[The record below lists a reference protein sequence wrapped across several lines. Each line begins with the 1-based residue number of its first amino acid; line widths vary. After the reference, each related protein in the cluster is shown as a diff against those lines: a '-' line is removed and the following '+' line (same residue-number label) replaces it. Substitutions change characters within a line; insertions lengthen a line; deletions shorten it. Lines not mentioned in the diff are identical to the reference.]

1 MAACRACETTVSM
14 NCSIIIPTLNEEH
27 YIGDLLNCLVKQV
40 SATVEVLIVDA
51 GSEDKT
57 AEVVS
62 KVIALN
68 PHVRLRFLVA
78 DKRGVS
84 AQRNLG
90 ARLAESERL
99 LFLDADVQV
108 KPNFLEATLRELDK
122 RGLELATCQFEPMS
136 TRVDDKM
143 LYAMASIYIATLQY
157 IEPVSMGW
165 CIFSTK
171 IVHNAIGGFDE
182 KMKFGEDYDYVVKAK
197 RAGYKLKVLQNGK
210 VYISVRRLNAEGRLN
225 YYKKAVFAEIYRHFN
240 GKIDKELFPY
250 EFGNFQKDVEAKR
263 YEKQEEMW
271 NKIIASLKLDRAK
284 LRARELKKIFE
295 E

>member
-1 MAACRACETTVSM
+1 M

-27 YIGDLLNCLVKQV
+27 YIGDLLDCLVNQ
-40 SATVEVLIVDA
+40 ATAKIEIIVVDA
-51 GSEDKT
+51 NSVDKT
-57 AEVVS
+57 TEIVKQKIVTSPQLPLRLVTAE
-62 KVIALN
+62 
-68 PHVRLRFLVA
+68 
-78 DKRGVS
+78 KRGVS

-90 ARLAESERL
+90 AKLAESERL

-108 KPNFLEATLRELDK
+108 KPNFLEATLKELDK

-171 IVHNAIGGFDE
+171 TVHGAIGGFDE
-182 KMKFGEDYDYVVKAK
+182 QMKFGEDYDYVVKAK

-263 YEKQEEMW
+263 YERQEEMW
-271 NKIIASLKLDRAK
+271 NKIIASLKLDKAK

>member
-1 MAACRACETTVSM
+1 MK
-14 NCSIIIPTLNEEH
+14 CSVIIPTLNEEH

-40 SATVEVLIVDA
+40 SETVEVLIVDA

-62 KVIALN
+62 NVIALN
-68 PHVRLRFLVA
+68 PHVRLRFLVS

-84 AQRNLG
+84 VQRNFG

-171 IVHNAIGGFDE
+171 TVHNAIGGFDE

-284 LRARELKKIFE
+284 LRVRELKKIFE